1 MVHKRS
7 LTRRAALGLLGG
19 GAATAGGALAL
30 GSGPLAGNPAAAHSL
45 RASVIDHA
53 LRDGQTTAGMMS
65 FAPDGPPPVLRL
77 RRGEKSYIDVTNGL
91 DEPTTVHWH
100 GLRIANSQ
108 DGVPYLTQWPI
119 MQGETLRYAFT
130 PPDAGTFWYHPH
142 CNTLEQMG
150 RGMTGVLIVEDDED
164 VGFDQDLAL
173 NLRDF
178 RLGPDGQFIDMFRA
192 RQAARGGT
200 QGTIM
205 TANWRE
211 EPTYDLPAGSLL
223 RLRLV
228 VTDVTRVYRISLTGT
243 EARLIALDSHPT
255 PASYQPAEII
265 LGAGQRA
272 DLAVRMPGMEGET
285 VVINTLVAGR
295 PVALARLRAT
305 GQDAGRRLEE
315 LRPLASNPVA
325 EPVLADAEIIPF
337 VFGWGP
343 GDRPASSICG
353 TLGYTFWSI
362 NRTPW
367 PGDLPDAPGALA
379 RLEMGR
385 SYIFRL
391 QNETRYNHP
400 IHLHGLT
407 FRLLSSNKRKLPPL
421 LTDTAMLQANETMD
435 IALVADN
442 PGDWAFHCHVIEHQ
456 KTGLAGYIRVG

>member
-1 MVHKRS
+1 MRTGRL
-7 LTRRAALGLLGG
+7 LTRRAALGVLAGG
-19 GAATAGGALAL
+19 ATAGGAFLL
-30 GSGPLAGNPAAAHSL
+30 GSDRLARGAAPDHRL
-45 RASVIDHA
+45 QASVLDYP
-53 LRDGQTTAGMMS
+53 LRGNQVTKGMMS
-65 FAPDGPPPVLRL
+65 FAAEGPPPVLRL
-77 RRGEKSYIDVTNGL
+77 RRGEKAVIEVANTL

-100 GLRIANSQ
+100 GLRIPNDQ

-119 MQGETLRYAFT
+119 MQGETLRYAFAA
-130 PPDAGTFWYHPH
+130 PDAGTFWYHPH

-164 VGFDQDLAL
+164 AGFDRELVL

-178 RLGPDGQFIDMFRA
+178 RLGGDGQFIEMFKA

-200 QGTIM
+200 LGTVM

-211 EPTYDLPAGSLL
+211 APTYDLPAGSLV

-228 VTDVTRVYRISLTGT
+228 ATDVTRVYRLSLTGA

-255 PASYQPAEII
+255 PPAYQPEEIV
-265 LGAGQRA
+265 LSAGQRA
-272 DLAVRMPGMEGET
+272 DLALRMPATEGGT
-285 VVINTLVAGR
+285 AVLSTRLSNR
-295 PVALARLRAT
+295 SVALARLRAT
-305 GQDAGRRLEE
+305 GRNAGRSLDE
-315 LRPLASNPVA
+315 LRPLAPNPVA
-325 EPVLADAEIIPF
+325 EPSLAEAEVMPF

-343 GDRPASSICG
+343 ADRPASSICG

-362 NRTPW
+362 NRRPW
-367 PGDLPDAPGALA
+367 PGDLPQAPGALA
-379 RLEMGR
+379 VLKKGR

-391 QNETRYNHP
+391 RNETRYSHP

-407 FRLLSSNKRKLPPL
+407 FRLLASDRRKLPSL
-421 LTDTAMLQANETMD
+421 MTDTALLQANETMD

-456 KTGLAGYIRVG
+456 KTGLTGYIRVE